1 VGVGLQ
7 GDKGRIVKT
16 LEAVSAGNKK
26 SSKANIIGTAPAP
39 VDPNLRTFT
48 VFSWTSTSRNIL
60 NPYDLVFNLRP
71 ANNEISGKEAEA
83 LWNTIAESALKGEDL
98 AKFVKHLEEDE

>member
-1 VGVGLQ
+1 LQ
-7 GDKGRIVKT
+7 GDKGRIAKT

-26 SSKANIIGTAPAP
+26 SSKANIIGEAPGL

-48 VFSWTSTSRNIL
+48 VFSWTSASRNIS

-83 LWNTIAESALKGEDL
+83 LWTTIAESALKGEDL
-98 AKFVKHLEEDE
+98 AKFIKHLEEDE